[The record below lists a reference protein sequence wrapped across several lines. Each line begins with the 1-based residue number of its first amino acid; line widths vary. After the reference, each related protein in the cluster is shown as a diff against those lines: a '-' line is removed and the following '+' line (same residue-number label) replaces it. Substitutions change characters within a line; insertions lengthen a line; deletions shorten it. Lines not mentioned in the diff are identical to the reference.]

1 MSMSEAT
8 LRLTNVADD
17 EETVT
22 VAEMGKAL
30 GDLDET
36 LSVIQEFTTQ
46 LAARGYSN
54 DWFDALVELYT
65 DPNFQQEFYFWRG
78 RAKEQGEDSAP
89 DLEVDAQDAVN
100 DDDDASDD

>member
-1 MSMSEAT
+1 MSEAT

-46 LAARGYSN
+46 LAARGYSH
-54 DWFDALVELYT
+54 DWFDALVDLYN
-65 DPNFQQEFYFWRG
+65 DANFQREFYFWRG
-78 RAKEQGEDSAP
+78 QAKEQGEASAP
-89 DLEVDAQDAVN
+89 DLEVDAQDAEN
-100 DDDDASDD
+100 EDDEAGE